1 MKQFSSDF
9 NFLHIF
15 LFAQADRLPGSGV
28 GLAGINQWRADG
40 RDGEIAQPPPAT
52 SQTSFPDIEMCSG
65 AFDFRHQ
72 SCFVQISSVISA
84 GVASTAAGVEFLLT
98 RHQTSALR
106 VRLINIL

>member
-28 GLAGINQWRADG
+28 GVASINQWRADG

-72 SCFVQISSVISA
+72 SCFVQI
-84 GVASTAAGVEFLLT
+84 
-98 RHQTSALR
+98 
-106 VRLINIL
+106 